1 MRMSLANK
9 AKTLS
14 EVIYNHTKKRN
25 SPMRKSSVNKTLIR
39 TSPLKTLTDRSMSNP
54 KNRVKFPIGE
64 PVIIEPKA
72 LKDIRFDQILGQGA
86 YAVVKLALDKH
97 SGKQVAV
104 KTYEKS
110 KLQDPAR
117 MRNVRREISLLK
129 GLEHTNIIK
138 LHSSIETPKQVNFP
152 LINIY

>member
-1 MRMSLANK
+1 MRASLASNK

-25 SPMRKSSVNKTLIR
+25 SPLRKSSVNKTLIR
-39 TSPLKTLTDRSMSNP
+39 NSPPKNLTDRSLSNL
-54 KNRVKFPIGE
+54 KNRVQFPIGE
-64 PVIIEPKA
+64 EVPISPQS
-72 LKDIRFDQILGQGA
+72 LKDIRLDQILGQGA
-86 YAVVKLALDKH
+86 YAVVKLALDKK

-129 GLEHTNIIK
+129 GMEHSNIIK
-138 LHSSIETPKQVNFP
+138 LHSSFETPKQV
-152 LINIY
+152 I